1 MSNASGRKVDESKAF
16 KTEVGKLK
24 RIIATA
30 AAFVVLLLGAAACG
44 SGGGA
49 AGGKEIRSG
58 AVGNLTVTLAGADGV
73 LRHGEQELTV
83 TFRDASGKA
92 VDVGSASL
100 NFYMPAMGTMAAM
113 NDAATLTTTSTPGV
127 YRARVNLEMGGE
139 WQAQLAYEG
148 PAGAAKGSFPVTA
161 Q

>member
-1 MSNASGRKVDESKAF
+1 M
-16 KTEVGKLK
+16 
-24 RIIATA
+24 IAA
-30 AAFVVLLLGAAACG
+30 IGALGLLIALAACG
-44 SGGGA
+44 AGGGV
-49 AGGKEIRSG
+49 GDKEIKSG
-58 AVGNLTVTLAGADGV
+58 KVGPLTVTLANSDGV

-83 TFRDASGKA
+83 TFKDASGKA

-127 YRARVNLEMGGE
+127 YRAKVNVQMQGD
-139 WQAQLAYEG
+139 WQAQIAYEG
-148 PAGAAKGSFPVTA
+148 PAGTSKGSFPVTA